1 MADFKHLL
9 DMYQSRQRPF
19 LWLGAI
25 CFLALMV
32 MLWLNP
38 SPSVPPS
45 SEASGTTGHE
55 LLSRVIEEE
64 RVSLENQLAKDSE
77 LTDQEKSSS
86 NSAGSSEPL
95 ISETNASLK
104 GSSAATSLQELPSSK
119 AKSGLS
125 DSSAQKGSSPAAASK
140 NVSAPA
146 APIKSSTSPAC
157 IQANGKNGDHGANVS
172 ANPAHVQA
180 NSAVESVPK
189 NRTSEGVKAG
199 SSTGTTKADNSTN
212 SAKVGSSAKADRS
225 RQQEKQEPKNTKESS
240 SSSEDSSDLEEPSY
254 PILEEPWP
262 PVPGS
267 GHASVESTFV
277 SRLSYM
283 FLVLCVVCT
292 IMWLALKFFAPLF
305 NKMSSHATSKE
316 RLSILERKSLGPG
329 KAVFLIEVEGQ
340 HLLLGMTEQNISTLA
355 CLSQTTS
362 NAGVPNST
370 SQPPSGAFSAQPIS
384 SALPT
389 VANSPQVQQQPES
402 VQVDASVQAPQSII
416 APPPSNDSQTMP
428 NPNPTDTAAAPVTA
442 LRHSVAPT
450 SAPNTAP
457 LPNAT
462 DSVSASSAVSQP
474 LSQSGQ
480 SPATAPSLSSS
491 IKKILSQYISS
502 LPVPKFHN

>member
-1 MADFKHLL
+1 MTDFKHLL
-9 DMYQSRQRPF
+9 DMYRSRQRPF
-19 LWLGAI
+19 LWLGAV

-64 RVSLENQLAKDSE
+64 RVSLENQLAKNSE
-77 LTDQEKSSS
+77 LTEQEKSSS
-86 NSAGSSEPL
+86 NFAGSSDP
-95 ISETNASLK
+95 STSGTNASLK
-104 GSSAATSLQELPSSK
+104 GSSAATPLQKLPSSK

-125 DSSAQKGSSPAAASK
+125 DSGAQKSSSTAAVSK
-140 NVSAPA
+140 SVSAPA
-146 APIKSSTSPAC
+146 APIEPSTSPAFV
-157 IQANGKNGDHGANVS
+157 QTNGKNGDHGANVS

-180 NSAVESVPK
+180 NSTVKSAPK
-189 NRTSEGVKAG
+189 NRTSEGIKAG
-199 SSTGTTKADNSTN
+199 SSIGTTKADNSTN
-212 SAKVGSSAKADRS
+212 STQVGSRAKTDLS
-225 RQQEKQEPKNTKESS
+225 KHQEKQEPKNTKESS

-292 IMWLALKFFAPLF
+292 IMWLALKFFAPFF
-305 NKMSSHATSKE
+305 NKMSSHTTSKE

-362 NAGVPNST
+362 NAGFINST
-370 SQPPSGAFSAQPIS
+370 SQSPSGTFSTQPIS
-384 SALPT
+384 SAPSA
-389 VANSPQVQQQPES
+389 VANSPQVQQQPEP
-402 VQVDASVQAPQSII
+402 VQVDASVQAPQSTIT
-416 APPPSNDSQTMP
+416 PPSSNDSQTIP
-428 NPNPTDTAAAPVTA
+428 TPTDTATTTVTD
-442 LRHSVAPT
+442 LPHSVSPT
-450 SAPNTAP
+450 SAPGTAP
-457 LPNAT
+457 LPNAK
-462 DSVSASSAVSQP
+462 DSATTSSAVSQP

-491 IKKILSQYISS
+491 LKKILSQYISS

>member
-1 MADFKHLL
+1 MTDFKHLL
-9 DMYQSRQRPF
+9 DMYRSRQRPF
-19 LWLGAI
+19 LWLGAV

-64 RVSLENQLAKDSE
+64 RISLENQLAKDSE
-77 LTDQEKSSS
+77 VTEQEKSSS
-86 NSAGSSEPL
+86 NSAGSSESSTPGAD
-95 ISETNASLK
+95 ASLK
-104 GSSAATSLQELPSSK
+104 ESSAATTLQELPSSK
-119 AKSGLS
+119 AKSGLPG
-125 DSSAQKGSSPAAASK
+125 DSAQKSSSPAAASK
-140 NVSAPA
+140 SISALAVPT
-146 APIKSSTSPAC
+146 KSSTSLAC
-157 IQANGKNGDHGANVS
+157 VQASGKDGDQRSNVS
-172 ANPAHVQA
+172 ANPANVQA
-180 NSAVESVPK
+180 NSPVESDPK
-189 NRTSEGVKAG
+189 NRTSDGAKAG
-199 SSTGTTKADNSTN
+199 GSAGTTKANDSTN
-212 SAKVGSSAKADRS
+212 SAQVDSSAKTDRPKH
-225 RQQEKQEPKNTKESS
+225 QEKQKPKNAQEAS

-305 NKMSSHATSKE
+305 NKMSSHATSKD

-362 NAGVPNST
+362 NAGVLNST

-384 SALPT
+384 GAPSA
-389 VANSPQVQQQPES
+389 VANSPQVQQQPEP
-402 VQVDASVQAPQSII
+402 VQVDASAQAPQSTII
-416 APPPSNDSQTMP
+416 SPSSNDSQTMP
-428 NPNPTDTAAAPVTA
+428 TTTGTATAPVTA
-442 LRHSVAPT
+442 LPNSVDPN

-457 LPNAT
+457 LPNAA
-462 DSVSASSAVSQP
+462 DSAPTSSAVSQP

-491 IKKILSQYISS
+491 LKKILSQYISS